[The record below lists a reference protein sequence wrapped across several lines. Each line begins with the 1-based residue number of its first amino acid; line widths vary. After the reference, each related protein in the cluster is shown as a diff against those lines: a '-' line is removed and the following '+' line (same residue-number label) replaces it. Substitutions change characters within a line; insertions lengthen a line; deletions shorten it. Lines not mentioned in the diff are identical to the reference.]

1 MSRPVNQKRRIL
13 ILRLVF
19 LGLLLPLY
27 IFAEPRFVP
36 DSPQHEFI
44 EAAGILILIAGVLGR
59 FWSTL
64 YIGGHKNQS
73 IMQDG
78 PYSMTRNPLYFFS
91 TMATAGIGLISGSV
105 TIALITVGLVGTV
118 LWQTAKREAVFL
130 EKTFGEPY
138 QAYAAR
144 VPFFFPSL
152 RLFKTEG
159 ETLFSAQA
167 LRTNLQDAGAFLVFI
182 PLIELLDLVHE
193 TWPIAVVRLW

>member
-27 IFAEPRFVP
+27 IFTEPRLGP
-36 DSPQHEFI
+36 DSAPHEFI
-44 EAAGILILIAGVLGR
+44 EAFGILVLVSGVLGR

-73 IMQDG
+73 VMQDG

-91 TMATAGIGLISGSV
+91 TVATFGIGLLSGSL

-130 EKTFGEPY
+130 DSEFGEPY
-138 QAYAAR
+138 RAYVAR
-144 VPFFFPSL
+144 VPFFFPDV
-152 RLFKTEG
+152 RLFKTDP
-159 ETLFSAQA
+159 ETMFSAKA
-167 LRTNLQDAGAFLVFI
+167 LRTNLQDAGAFLIFI

-193 TWPIAVVRLW
+193 TWPIAVARLW